1 MHRPDYEI
9 YTFKRGKVQCWAF
22 DVEYYGHYV
31 AFSQEEIEKKVVSIK
46 RQVAIKLREIEAR
59 NAAYYARLNQQTEVL
74 LAELKAARENKTHP
88 DDTPAR
94 PKKEIIRAVRDM
106 LLMGATNVQILEAV
120 PETNLRTISHVRHHM
135 ETKNML

>member
-9 YTFKRGKVQCWAF
+9 YTFKHGKVQYWAF

-59 NAAYYARLNQQTEVL
+59 NAAYYARLNQQTETL
-74 LAELKAARENKTHP
+74 LAELKAVHENKVCP
-88 DDTPAR
+88 DKAPMR
-94 PKKEIIRAVRDM
+94 PKKEIICAVRDM

-135 ETKNML
+135 EVKKML